1 MQGLLQ
7 SGSQA
12 EIAAELL
19 KLICK
24 AFWSATY
31 MGIPDM
37 LLQQDQFIGWMTC
50 IHTLMD
56 MPVPKVHH
64 QPLHAFIALLTRLH
78 VLMAVLSCP
87 NEPSTFVDAFFQ
99 ELFAIMETM
108 ATQLTH
114 AAVTTHVSKT
124 LQRLQLHTLSYS
136 MSHNRLLLSRHLQ
149 QRSPHMTQ
157 PRSRFET
164 SLRSCLTVSHDS
176 VLSSSATLRLRFEIN
191 LHSCLAV
198 SRVSVLNSGAG
209 GATLRPDLRSA
220 YILASLFHMS
230 HS

>member
-1 MQGLLQ
+1 MHAVMQGLLQ

-64 QPLHAFIALLTRLH
+64 WPLHGFIALLAKFHGLAV
-78 VLMAVLSCP
+78 VLPCPNDPSSFIDGFFHDLFAVL
-87 NEPSTFVDAFFQ
+87 
-99 ELFAIMETM
+99 
-108 ATQLTH
+108 ATQLAHT
-114 AAVTTHVSKT
+114 AVTTHVSKG
-124 LQRLQLHTLSYS
+124 LYHLQLHTLS
-136 MSHNRLLLSRHLQ
+136 
-149 QRSPHMTQ
+149 
-157 PRSRFET
+157 
-164 SLRSCLTVSHDS
+164 
-176 VLSSSATLRLRFEIN
+176 
-191 LHSCLAV
+191 
-198 SRVSVLNSGAG
+198 
-209 GATLRPDLRSA
+209 
-220 YILASLFHMS
+220 
-230 HS
+230 

>member
-1 MQGLLQ
+1 LSGTLRAVIQGLLQ

-64 QPLHAFIALLTRLH
+64 WPLQSPCGR
-78 VLMAVLSCP
+78 VLWIDGCRI
-87 NEPSTFVDAFFQ
+87 
-99 ELFAIMETM
+99 IMI
-108 ATQLTH
+108 Q
-114 AAVTTHVSKT
+114 
-124 LQRLQLHTLSYS
+124 
-136 MSHNRLLLSRHLQ
+136 
-149 QRSPHMTQ
+149 
-157 PRSRFET
+157 
-164 SLRSCLTVSHDS
+164 
-176 VLSSSATLRLRFEIN
+176 
-191 LHSCLAV
+191 
-198 SRVSVLNSGAG
+198 
-209 GATLRPDLRSA
+209 
-220 YILASLFHMS
+220 LASLMLSFKIYLQS
-230 HS
+230 WQSWQHS